1 MDTIKSII
9 ENYGTITA
17 VVVGLFTFIARCRR
31 YIKNAI
37 RSFVLGDRFHVVFG
51 DSPAEAIKAI
61 HDAIQTSYEVCE
73 LRQQITERNIQIGI
87 FICDTKGRCTWS
99 NSYLNE
105 LFCLDSKDM
114 MGFGWI
120 QAIHSSDRKR
130 VNDHWLYSIQND
142 LAYDCDYTLINKR
155 DHLLH
160 DVTAT
165 AIAVKD
171 DSGFVQCY
179 VGYIKANRTRKDNT
193 DGDLLR
199 HTGEN
204 SVDILHRNN
213 NKEDA

>member
-1 MDTIKSII
+1 VDTIKSII

-114 MGFGWI
+114 MGFGWL
-120 QAIHSSDRKR
+120 QAIKASDRKR
-130 VNDHWLYSIQND
+130 VNDHWLYSIQHD
-142 LAYDCDYTLINKR
+142 IAYDCDYTIVNKR
-155 DHLLH
+155 DSILV
-160 DVTAT
+160 DITSTAM
-165 AIAVKD
+165 AVKD
-171 DSGFVQCY
+171 DTGTVQCY
-179 VGYIKANRTRKDNT
+179 LGYIKVNAIRGTN
-193 DGDLLR
+193 GDLLR
-199 HTGEN
+199 HEGEN
-204 SVDILHRNN
+204 SVGILHRNN
-213 NKEDA
+213 DKEDS

>member
-114 MGFGWI
+114 MGFGWL
-120 QAIHSSDRKR
+120 QAVRPGDRKR

-142 LAYDCDYTLINKR
+142 IAYDCDYTLVNKK
-155 DHLLH
+155 DNLLT
-160 DVTAT
+160 DITAT
-165 AIAVKD
+165 AMAVKD
-171 DSGFVQCY
+171 DKDVVQCY
-179 VGYIKANRTRKDNT
+179 VGYIKVNAIRGA

-199 HTGEN
+199 HERKN
-204 SVDILHRNN
+204 SVGILHGEDD
-213 NKEDA
+213 KEDA